1 MELKNTQEDTQQTV
15 EEDSKEKAPKRR
27 NPFRVQQQKEEKER
41 RQKKRARLIV
51 RNISYKS
58 TEEDLRKH
66 FEQWGKLEEVNL
78 LKRADGKLVGCAFVQ
93 YETINQATK
102 AILKGNGNEM
112 LGRKIFIDW
121 ALGKDEYV
129 AKKAPK
135 EEPEEKKPKLEVKEE
150 QKENDIKSEKDDSDD
165 DEEGEDDDDEEDD
178 DDNDEE
184 DAESGSD
191 VEDDDEEV
199 SYI

>member
-1 MELKNTQEDTQQTV
+1 MELKENQT
-15 EEDSKEKAPKRR
+15 ETTNSQDEIKEKAPKRR

-58 TEEDLRKH
+58 TEDSIRKH
-66 FEQWGKLEEVNL
+66 FEQWGKLEDVNI

-102 AILKGNGNEM
+102 AILKGNGQEM

-121 ALGKDEYV
+121 ALGKNEFV
-129 AKKAPK
+129 AKKEVK
-135 EEPEEKKPKLEVKEE
+135 DEPEEKKPKLDVKDEENKQKNNVKE
-150 QKENDIKSEKDDSDD
+150 KIDSDD
-165 DEEGEDDDDEEDD
+165 NDTDKKDE
-178 DDNDEE
+178 NDEN
-184 DAESGSD
+184 ESDNQGDS
-191 VEDDDEEV
+191 EV
-199 SYI
+199 IYF